1 MALKERSRAS
11 SWFAFLMSIVM
22 LGIAA
27 VSMDAY
33 SRAHARQMA
42 ELTNANAH

>member
-1 MALKERSRAS
+1 MALKERTRAT
-11 SWFAFLMSIVM
+11 SWLAFLMSIVM

-33 SRAHARQMA
+33 SRAHSRQMA
-42 ELTNANAH
+42 ELSNAAAH